1 MTTIRPRTEIPM
13 KTKQEMLKALA
24 VLTDEDK
31 PYSERL
37 AAYEFLL
44 EDCEEVVDDM
54 LEKFYAS
61 EGETGKMLIEI
72 LAGYKG
78 NPAVYMG
85 LVSYL
90 YKGEDVALFARLLGG
105 YGDERAIDVLKSFVE
120 EYDVDYN
127 EYMEIRNAVEE
138 LGGDFDD
145 SRDFT
150 DDPFYR
156 FIKGLDEPEEESRRS
171 PFEDILNPDEEEEE
185 ERGCHHDH
193 DGDCGCDDE
202 DCDCHHDHNH
212 DHAHNHDRG

>member
-24 VLTDEDK
+24 VLTDEYK

-44 EDCEEVVDDM
+44 EDCEDVVDDM

-185 ERGCHHDH
+185 ECGCHHDH
-193 DGDCGCDDE
+193 DEDCGCDDG
-202 DCDCHHDHNH
+202 DCDCHHDH
-212 DHAHNHDRG
+212 DHNHDRG

>member
-1 MTTIRPRTEIPM
+1 M

-44 EDCEEVVDDM
+44 EHCEEVVDDM

-185 ERGCHHDH
+185 ECGCHHDH

-212 DHAHNHDRG
+212 DHGHNHDRG

>member
-185 ERGCHHDH
+185 ECGCHHDH
-193 DGDCGCDDE
+193 DGDCGCDDG
-202 DCDCHHDHNH
+202 DCDCHHDH
-212 DHAHNHDRG
+212 DHNHDRG

>member
-1 MTTIRPRTEIPM
+1 M
-13 KTKQEMLKALA
+13 KTKQKMLKALA

-185 ERGCHHDH
+185 ECGCHHDH
-193 DGDCGCDDE
+193 DEDCGCDDG
-202 DCDCHHDHNH
+202 DCDCHHDHDHNH
-212 DHAHNHDRG
+212 DHG

>member
-1 MTTIRPRTEIPM
+1 M
-13 KTKQEMLKALA
+13 KTKHEMLKALA

-44 EDCEEVVDDM
+44 EDCEDVVDDM

-185 ERGCHHDH
+185 ECGCHHDH
-193 DGDCGCDDE
+193 DEDCGCDDG

-212 DHAHNHDRG
+212 DRG